1 MSTLKALDAKT
12 IDGRAPRP
20 TSAAGRRQV
29 PAGGLPA
36 AGRQML
42 SSGLPAAGAGR
53 LVNVGDSLA
62 VRVFD
67 LCVCLLVLPFV
78 LPLGAVIAVL
88 IYIDSPGSVF
98 YRSTRIGRNGYPF
111 QMLKFRKMRRTATG
125 GPLTLGDDERF
136 TPIGSFLSL
145 TKLDEL
151 PQLWNV
157 IRGEMH
163 VVGPRPEVPEFVARY
178 PREYREILCA
188 LPGITGPAA
197 VEYASESHL
206 LAVQHDPMGYYA
218 EQIMPRKLEI
228 DLQYIRSRTLASD
241 IGLLLRTALVPLTK
255 VMRSSL
261 HNPRARHI
269 EACLLLGGCTLLA
282 LAFALASSSGS

>member
-12 IDGRAPRP
+12 LDRRAADPSSTAGGRRAP
-20 TSAAGRRQV
+20 T
-29 PAGGLPA
+29 GGLPA

-42 SSGLPAAGAGR
+42 SSGRPAAGAGG
-53 LVNVGDSLA
+53 LVSVGDSLA
-62 VRVFD
+62 VRIFD
-67 LCVCLLVLPFV
+67 LCVCMLVLP
-78 LPLGAVIAVL
+78 LALTLGAVIALL
-88 IYIDSPGSVF
+88 IYLDSPGSVF
-98 YRSTRIGRNGYPF
+98 YRSTRIGRDGYPF
-111 QMLKFRKMRRTATG
+111 QMLKFRKMRCAATG

-178 PREYREILCA
+178 PHEYREILCA

-206 LAVQHDPMGYYA
+206 LAVQQDPMGYYA

-241 IGLLLRTALVPLTK
+241 IGLLLRTALVPLRK
-255 VMRSSL
+255 VLRSSL
-261 HNPRARHI
+261 HNPRARRI
-269 EACLLLGGCTLLA
+269 EACLMLGGCTLLA
-282 LAFALASSSGS
+282 LVFALASSSGS